1 MVPPAVATTAD
12 DPLHE
17 GTTMHAA
24 RNAAPVTALV
34 LSMVLA
40 ACTPEQQA
48 KGPTAP
54 PPAPPPATVSVAKPE
69 VRTITDREEYVGRF
83 VATDTVEMR
92 ARVSG
97 YLAGIDFRDGQR
109 VNKGDLLFTI
119 DKRPYQASL
128 DQATAD
134 LARAQARLDSA
145 AADLARSERL
155 IKERNI
161 SEQVYD
167 QRVAAKRDADAQLA
181 AAEAALRRA
190 QLELDF
196 TELRAPVSGRIGDRR
211 VAPGNLVTGGA
222 QGNTTLLATI
232 VSLDPIYFEFTMDEA
247 AHLRFARLQRGVGKS
262 REGLQVE
269 LKLVD
274 EDKFIHTG
282 AVDFVDNVLDQSSG
296 TIRMRARFDNG
307 GDLFT
312 PGMFGRVRMAVSQP
326 YEALLIPEAA
336 VLSDQ
341 SRKIVLTVTPDNT
354 VAPRP
359 VTLGP
364 AVDGLRVVRA
374 GLKADD
380 SVIVNGLMKARPGA
394 KVTPQPVGPP
404 PGAAP
409 AAQGTPVGQSPTPG
423 QPRS

>member
-1 MVPPAVATTAD
+1 
-12 DPLHE
+12 
-17 GTTMHAA
+17 MHAA
-24 RNAAPVTALV
+24 RSAAPAMV
-34 LSMVLA
+34 LFLLLGLA

-48 KGPTAP
+48 KAPAAP
-54 PPAPPPATVSVAKPE
+54 PPPPPAVVTVAKPE
-69 VRTITDREEYVGRF
+69 TREIVEREEYVGRF

-97 YLAGIDFRDGQR
+97 YLASIDFRDGQR

-134 LARAQARLDSA
+134 LARAQARVDSA
-145 AADLARSERL
+145 TADLVRSERL

-181 AAEAALRRA
+181 AAEAALRRS
-190 QLELDF
+190 QLDLDF
-196 TELRAPVSGRIGDRR
+196 TELRAPVTGRIGDRR
-211 VAPGNLVTGGA
+211 VAPGNLVTGGT

-247 AHLRFARLQRGVGKS
+247 AHLRFARLQRGVGKG
-262 REGLQVE
+262 RDGLPLE
-269 LKLVD
+269 LKLLD
-274 EDKFIHTG
+274 EDGFVHAG

-296 TIRMRARFDNG
+296 TIRMRARFENAA
-307 GDLFT
+307 DLFT

-326 YEALLIPEAA
+326 YAATLVPESAI
-336 VLSDQ
+336 LSDQ

-364 AVDGLRVVRA
+364 AVDGMRVVRA
-374 GLKADD
+374 GLKPDD
-380 SVIVNGLMKARPGA
+380 TIIVNGLMKARPGA
-394 KVTPQPVGPP
+394 KVNPQPAGAPP
-404 PGAAP
+404 AGAP
-409 AAQGTPVGQSPTPG
+409 APQGTPVGQSPAAG

>member
-1 MVPPAVATTAD
+1 MVPAAVP
-12 DPLHE
+12 PLDRRSAHE
-17 GTTMHAA
+17 GDTMHAA
-24 RNAAPVTALV
+24 RNAAPIPAL
-34 LSMVLA
+34 LLLLALA

-48 KGPTAP
+48 KGPAAAP
-54 PPAPPPATVSVAKPE
+54 PPPPPAVVTVAKPE
-69 VRTITDREEYVGRF
+69 VRTIVDREEYVGRF

-97 YLAGIDFRDGQR
+97 YLASIDFRDGQR
-109 VNKGDLLFTI
+109 VTKGDLLFTI
-119 DKRPYQASL
+119 DKRPYQASF

-145 AADLARSERL
+145 SADLVRSERL

-181 AAEAALRRA
+181 SAEAALRRA

-196 TELRAPVSGRIGDRR
+196 TELRAPVTGRIGDRR
-211 VAPGNLVTGGA
+211 VAAGNLVTGGA

-247 AHLRFARLQRGVGKS
+247 AHLRFARLQRGAGKS
-262 REGLQVE
+262 RDGLPLE
-269 LKLVD
+269 LKLLD
-274 EDKFIHTG
+274 EDGFVHAG

-296 TIRMRARFDNG
+296 TIRMRARFDNAA
-307 GDLFT
+307 DLFT

-326 YEALLIPEAA
+326 YEALLVPEAA

-364 AVDGLRVVRA
+364 AVEGMRVVRA

-380 SVIVNGLMKARPGA
+380 TVIVNGLMKARPGA
-394 KVTPQPVGPP
+394 KVNPQPAGAPP
-404 PGAAP
+404 PGAP
-409 AAQGTPVGQSPTPG
+409 GPQGTPVGQSPAPG